1 MYSGQQG
8 PPPSYGSPAYGQP
21 YYGQPPG
28 QGYSQA
34 PQTIIINNTG
44 NEPTITNMTQ
54 MGKISDCAFC
64 RKETDNVFR
73 SKIGCVTIAWCL
85 GLSFTGICCVIPFFV
100 DSCKDTEVVCQGCT
114 LTKTTVPAN
123 CC

>member
-28 QGYSQA
+28 QGYQQP

-54 MGKISDCAFC
+54 MGKISDCEFC
-64 RKETDNVFR
+64 RK
-73 SKIGCVTIAWCL
+73 
-85 GLSFTGICCVIPFFV
+85 
-100 DSCKDTEVVCQGCT
+100 
-114 LTKTTVPAN
+114 
-123 CC
+123 